1 MYHKSL
7 DLVGAAV
14 VASAAILLVLLDVV
28 NPVLRTV
35 FGAPLV
41 LLLPGY
47 TLAAALFPNHTLR
60 GPERVV
66 LSLGVSLVV
75 TALLGFVLNLSPAGL
90 TPVAW
95 VVWLG
100 SLTLAA
106 SGVAMLRRPGYLRLD
121 RPPVY
126 TGLDLGSGVLFG
138 LAALLVILSLQA
150 VRSAALQQDASD
162 TFTELWVLPNGDAAS
177 NALRIGVHN
186 VEGRTLSYGVKVVT
200 GDTTLNEWPS
210 ITLQPAETW
219 QVLNPLPNSVDTTEP
234 VEVFLY
240 RVDQPNVIYRRGI
253 FWPHS

>member
-1 MYHKSL
+1 MYRKSL
-7 DLVGAAV
+7 DLVGAAGI
-14 VASAAILLVLLDVV
+14 ASAAILLVLLGVM
-28 NPVLRTV
+28 NPILRAV
-35 FGAPLV
+35 FGLPLV

-47 TLAAALFPNHTLR
+47 TLVAALFPSHSLR
-60 GPERVV
+60 GPERFV
-66 LSLGVSLVV
+66 LSLGMSLVV

-126 TGLDLGSGVLFG
+126 AGLDLGSGVLFG
-138 LAALLVILSLQA
+138 LAALIVLLSVQG
-150 VRSAALQQDASD
+150 VRNAALQQDASD
-162 TFTELWVLPNGDAAS
+162 TFTQLWVIPNGDVTS
-177 NALRIGVHN
+177 NTLRIGVRN
-186 VEGRTLSYGVKVVT
+186 VEGNTLSYTVKVVN

-210 ITLQPAETW
+210 ITLQPGETW
-219 QVLNPLPNSVDTTEP
+219 QTLEALPAGLSTSEP

-240 RVDQPNVIYRRGI
+240 RVEQPNVIYRRGI